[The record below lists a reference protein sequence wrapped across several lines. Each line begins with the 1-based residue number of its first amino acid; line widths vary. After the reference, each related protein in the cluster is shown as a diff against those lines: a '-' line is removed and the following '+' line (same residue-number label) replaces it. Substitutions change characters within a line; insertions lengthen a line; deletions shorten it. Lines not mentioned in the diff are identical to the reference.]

1 MIGVT
6 LLFLPPLKI
15 VFHCQMVPKRHAL
28 CNTDEQRGINSSPSR
43 HKDGIVWVSVLEH
56 AAVFMLQS
64 HAVWQG
70 EIYLHAVVIKH
81 SLLEISAGTRGA
93 AAAEQTG

>member
-1 MIGVT
+1 M
-6 LLFLPPLKI
+6 
-15 VFHCQMVPKRHAL
+15 
-28 CNTDEQRGINSSPSR
+28 
-43 HKDGIVWVSVLEH
+43 LEH

-64 HAVWQG
+64 HAVWQD

-93 AAAEQTG
+93 AAAERTG